1 MLALSTQFTYV
12 HEPFNVNYP
21 HALSSVNS
29 DRWYTY
35 VTETSNPAHRESIQQ
50 AFSLRYPISQEV
62 RNVEGLGQLKAVARN
77 FLRYALDRWAGRAV
91 LMKDPLALLSAEWI
105 AQECGVDVLVM
116 IRHPAAF
123 AGSLKV
129 KGWTFPFEDLLN
141 QPQLIED
148 HFEDHVDDIEAF
160 AENEYDV
167 VDQAALLWTLLYSV
181 VRKYQNRHPEWIYL
195 RHEDVAQNPLST
207 FESLYD
213 TFGLDFTDSIRQ
225 EVEAHSRSSGG
236 EDALHRDSSAV
247 IQNWTERLTASEIE
261 RVRHRTEPVASHFYS
276 EDDW

>member
-1 MLALSTQFTYV
+1 
-12 HEPFNVNYP
+12 
-21 HALSSVNS
+21 
-29 DRWYTY
+29 
-35 VTETSNPAHRESIQQ
+35 
-50 AFSLRYPISQEV
+50 
-62 RNVEGLGQLKAVARN
+62 VEGLGELKDVALN

-105 AQECGVDVLVM
+105 AEECGVDVLVM

-129 KGWTFPFEDLLN
+129 KGWTFPFEDLLD
-141 QPQLIED
+141 QPQLLDD
-148 HFEDHVDDIEAF
+148 HFEDYVNDIEDF

-181 VRKYQNRHPEWIYL
+181 VRTYQNRHPDWTYL
-195 RHEDVAQNPLST
+195 RHEDVARNPVAT

-225 EVEAHSRSSGG
+225 TVEAHSRSSTS
-236 EDALHRDSSAV
+236 EDDLHRDSSAV
-247 IQNWTERLTASEIE
+247 IRNWTERLTAREIE
-261 RVRHRTEPVASHFYS
+261 RVRRRTELVASHFYS
-276 EDDW
+276 QDDW